1 MTIRRYVPKTADG
14 KIICQGFLL
23 PPFLQPVVLQPV
35 FLRKVPNPVGN
46 LIVAKSRQSM
56 PKDLAGLPPTVI
68 VTAGCDILRDEGA
81 SLHRAL
87 IAAGVTSRYQCV
99 PGVLH
104 GFIRFDAFCPES
116 QQTIDWIATQI

>member
-1 MTIRRYVPKTADG
+1 
-14 KIICQGFLL
+14 L
-23 PPFLQPVVLQPV
+23 PGLSAATLSAASLSAARLSSQSAPSFGQTDRGEISP
-35 FLRKVPNPVGN
+35 
-46 LIVAKSRQSM
+46 IYAK
-56 PKDLAGLPPTVI
+56 DFAGLPPTVI